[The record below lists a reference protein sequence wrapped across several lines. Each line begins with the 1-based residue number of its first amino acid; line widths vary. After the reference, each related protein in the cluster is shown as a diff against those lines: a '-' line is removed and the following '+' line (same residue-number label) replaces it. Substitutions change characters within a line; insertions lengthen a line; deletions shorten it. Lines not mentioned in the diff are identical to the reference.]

1 MAAPRHFRH
10 TGLVLVRATTCPEG
24 LIPSPTSDPA
34 DPAAFPR
41 EGRAWLERVWTRTDV
56 REAVELASPALT
68 TQVDR
73 VLADRVSDRRLRR
86 TVMSL
91 ASYMLRW
98 EGRATPF
105 GLFAGVTTADV
116 GPAAAKVG
124 TAHQPVIRADA
135 EWVVGLVER
144 LEQDRALLPR
154 LTVMTDN
161 AGIVRDG
168 RFIVPRRAE
177 IGARSPGALRE
188 ASVRLTTPIKYALE
202 QAAMSIEL
210 NTLVERVSRRFSAVD
225 TDQIHR
231 MLHGLVGGGFLI
243 TSLRPP
249 STAMDPLDHLVRV
262 PRPLRPLGAA
272 GDQGADDRELD
283 EINALQDQ
291 LAAISTE
298 IAQHNTTTDKS
309 ETASLRAAVT
319 ARMRAL
325 QPGTDHALAADLR
338 LDAHITL
345 PSHVLDE
352 AERAADVL
360 LKVSSQPFGTA
371 AWMDYHSRFR
381 ARYGLGALVPVRE
394 VLADSG
400 LGYPHGYLGAPR
412 ARPAW
417 RMLTERDAVLL
428 SLIQEAVISGA
439 EEIAL
444 TDADLESLMV
454 GDHVDAVAPR
464 RVELGVVLHAVSVE
478 AIDHGDFEL
487 RVVAAPRAHTSMIG
501 RFAHLLDESDR
512 AHLADSYTDDDAIV
526 ALLSFPPRRPHND
539 NVVRLAP
546 HSGTVVLPLSEH
558 TGTAAS
564 GQRVIK
570 LADLAVTAD
579 SDQMHL
585 VQRSTGRRVVAH
597 IPHALDTSVQTPPL
611 ARFLAEIADA
621 RSAVF
626 GPLDLGAA
634 RTLPYVPRIRYRRTV
649 LSGARWL
656 LTSGHVTGPG
666 DEWEAKMR
674 RWRARWRVPARV
686 VACQGEL
693 RLPLDLNKPLDR
705 HLLCTRLERAEHIE
719 LRDDTPP
726 DALGWIGRPAEL
738 VIPMVAVSPCQPLP
752 VTAAPGL
759 VHQPGD
765 AELLRAH
772 LVGNPARFD
781 AILTRHLPALAEQLG
796 GSVRRWWIR
805 RHRDL
810 IRLEADQYLVLL
822 FRLINS
828 SQYGTVAARLAAF
841 TTDLQRRGV
850 VGQLTLTPATEHPG
864 SYGHGHAM
872 DAAETVFAADTTAA
886 IAQIKLADS
895 TGITGQAVAA
905 ASMAHLAAAFAPDP
919 LSGYRTLTNC
929 LKQGVGPLDPGSR
942 DQALRLGDAVSGF
955 AAVRALPG
963 GDAVTSAWQARSRA
977 AAVYYSIL
985 KGQRDLV
992 EPLKTL
998 LHEHHVRALGLDPA
1012 HEAATGRLA
1021 RAVALRNLATGQA
1034 LDSIQ

>member
-1 MAAPRHFRH
+1 M
-10 TGLVLVRATTCPEG
+10 EQ
-24 LIPSPTSDPA
+24 
-34 DPAAFPR
+34 
-41 EGRAWLERVWTRTDV
+41 VWARTDV
-56 REAVELASPALT
+56 REAVELASPALASE
-68 TQVDR
+68 VDR
-73 VLADRVSDRRLRR
+73 VLADHVPARRLRR

-105 GLFAGVTTADV
+105 GLFAGVTTAGI
-116 GPAAAKVG
+116 GPAVAKIG
-124 TAHQPVIRADA
+124 TAHQPVVRADA
-135 EWVVGLVER
+135 EWIAGLVER
-144 LEQDRALLPR
+144 LEQDEALPGQ

-168 RFIVPRRAE
+168 RFIVSRRAE
-177 IGARSPGALRE
+177 LGARSPGAMRE
-188 ASVRLTTPIKYALE
+188 ASVGLTTPIKYALE
-202 QAAMSIEL
+202 QAATPIEL
-210 NTLVERVSRRFSAVD
+210 DALVERVSRRFSGVGANQV
-225 TDQIHR
+225 QR
-231 MLHGLVGGGFLI
+231 LLHGLVGGGFLI

-249 STAMDPLDHLVRV
+249 STALDPLEYLVRMHRTL
-262 PRPLRPLGAA
+262 PTLATA
-272 GDQGADDRELD
+272 GDEEAGNRKLGEVSAF
-283 EINALQDQ
+283 QDQ
-291 LAAISTE
+291 LAAISTQ
-298 IAQHNTTTDKS
+298 IAQHNTATDQS
-309 ETASLRAAVT
+309 QTASLRAAVT
-319 ARMRAL
+319 TRMRAL
-325 QPGTDHALAADLR
+325 QPGTDHVLAADLR
-338 LDAHITL
+338 LNAHISL
-345 PSHVLDE
+345 PSHVLE
-352 AERAADVL
+352 ETERAADVL
-360 LKVSSQPFGTA
+360 LRVSAQPFGTA

-394 VLADSG
+394 LLADSG

-428 SLIQEAVISGA
+428 SLIQEAAMARA

-444 TDADLESLMV
+444 TDADLRPLEV
-454 GDHVDAVAPR
+454 GDQADAVVPR
-464 RVELGVVLHAVSVE
+464 RVELGVALHAVSAE
-478 AIDHGDFEL
+478 AIDRGDFEL

-512 AHLADSYTDDDAIV
+512 ARLAGSYTDDDAIV

-539 NVVRLAP
+539 NVVRVAP
-546 HSGTVVLPLSEH
+546 HSGTAVLPLSEH
-558 TGTAAS
+558 ADATVS
-564 GQRVIK
+564 DQRVIR

-579 SDQMHL
+579 ADQMYL
-585 VQRSTGRRVVAH
+585 VQRSTRRRVIAH
-597 IPHALDTSVQTPPL
+597 LPHALDTSVQTPPL
-611 ARFLAEIADA
+611 ARFLAEVADA

-656 LTSGHVTGPG
+656 LTSDHVTGVG
-666 DEWEAKMR
+666 DEWETGIR
-674 RWRARWRVPARV
+674 RWRDRWRVPARV

-705 HLLCTRLERAEHIE
+705 HLLRSRLERTEHIE
-719 LRDDTPP
+719 LREDTPP
-726 DALGWIGRPAEL
+726 DALGWIGRPTEL
-738 VIPMVAVSPCQPLP
+738 VIPMVAISPSRPLP
-752 VTAAPGL
+752 VTAAPSL
-759 VHQPGD
+759 VRQPGD

-781 AILTRHLPALAEQLG
+781 AVLTGHLPALVEQLG

-810 IRLEADQYLVLL
+810 IRLEAEQYLVLL
-822 FRLINS
+822 FRLTDS

-841 TTDLQRRGV
+841 TTDLRGRGL
-850 VGQLTLTPATEHPG
+850 VGQLMLTPATEHPG
-864 SYGHGHAM
+864 HYGDGPAM
-872 DAAETVFAADTTAA
+872 EAAENVFAADTAAA
-886 IAQIKLADS
+886 IAQIGLADS
-895 TGITGQAVAA
+895 SGISGQAIAA

-919 LSGYRTLTNC
+919 LSGYRALTNC
-929 LKQGVGPLDPGSR
+929 LKQGAGRLDPGSR
-942 DQALRLGDAVSGF
+942 DHALRLGDAVGGF

-963 GDAVTSAWQARSRA
+963 GDAVASAWQARSSA
-977 AAVYYSIL
+977 AAAYCRVL
-985 KGQRDLV
+985 RGQCDPV

-1021 RAVALRNLATGQA
+1021 RAVALRNLATAQA
-1034 LDSIQ
+1034 SDGPQ